1 MVPYIR
7 PHPSEWCKNRPAFLM
22 LRNLSRIR
30 QSLILLSHYKKE
42 KAISP
47 LCDKECTFGHSNSS
61 KGRKCNPFET
71 CFSLGSFSNWHL
83 VS

>member
-42 KAISP
+42 KASP
-47 LCDKECTFGHSNSS
+47 HRVIKNAHSVTVTPVKDENVILL
-61 KGRKCNPFET
+61 K
-71 CFSLGSFSNWHL
+71 HVL
-83 VS
+83 VWAHFQIGI